1 MAISCVYN
9 FTFKCNSLDN
19 NKRQENENKFPNFE
33 ELSDGSRLYWFEIVG
48 RMGWKAKYLKIVDQ
62 EEISISFW
70 QEIYDDTGLL
80 VEIHE
85 KYPIDKGHKKIEK
98 L

>member
-1 MAISCVYN
+1 MGRRGDGEN
-9 FTFKCNSLDN
+9 GRLELRFFTI
-19 NKRQENENKFPNFE
+19 
-33 ELSDGSRLYWFEIVG
+33 FEIVG

-62 EEISISFW
+62 DEITLSFW
-70 QEIYDDTGLL
+70 QEIYDDKGLL

-98 L
+98 P

>member
-1 MAISCVYN
+1 MNI
-9 FTFKCNSLDN
+9 

-33 ELSDGSRLYWFEIVG
+33 EREDGSRMYWFEIEG

-62 EEISISFW
+62 EEITLSFW
-70 QEIYDDTGLL
+70 QEIYDETGLL

-85 KYPIDKGHKKIEK
+85 KYPVNKGHKKIERP
-98 L
+98 

>member
-1 MAISCVYN
+1 LN
-9 FTFKCNSLDN
+9 N
-19 NKRQENENKFPNFE
+19 NKRQENESKFPNFE
-33 ELSDGSRLYWFEIVG
+33 ELSDGSRMYWFEIVG

-62 EEISISFW
+62 EEITLSFW

-98 L
+98 P